1 MLLVFHSKAA
11 ADVLMLS
18 RHVAPMLRAAG
29 KGGATSDQ
37 DAPARGVF
45 TAAQL
50 PAVIAAIER
59 AVEQEAAPMEPVE
72 EPDADAPVPAMAQPV
87 SLRVRAYPLL
97 DMLRRAQKKGVDVLW
112 EAA

>member
-18 RHVAPMLRAAG
+18 HHAAPLLQAAG
-29 KGGATSDQ
+29 KMADQ
-37 DAPARGVF
+37 DVPACGVF

-50 PAVIAAIER
+50 PAAIAAIER
-59 AVEQEAAPMEPVE
+59 ATAQADAPMADL
-72 EPDADAPVPAMAQPV
+72 DADEPVPAMAQPV

-97 DMLRRAQKKGVDVLW
+97 DMLRRAQKRCVDVLW